1 MTPIDKLAA
10 GRYNAALVACLL
22 ACGYLLASTNDY
34 DEAVARETAT
44 REHRNWVQ
52 RNCIPTTPNSRGTIE
67 VRHDGTTQCTRYENA
82 GYGRAP
88 QLVFAEV
95 RE

>member
-1 MTPIDKLAA
+1 MKP
-10 GRYNAALVACLL
+10 ALVACFLIG
-22 ACGYLLASTNDY
+22 AYCIVSEMDY
-34 DEAVARETAT
+34 RDAVASETFQ

-52 RNCIPTTPNSRGTIE
+52 RNCIPQRPNTRGVIE
-67 VRHDGTTQCTRYENA
+67 VRNDGTTQCAVFENA

-88 QLVFAEV
+88 KLVFAEA

>member
-1 MTPIDKLAA
+1 MCRVKAILIGCFLVGA
-10 GRYNAALVACLL
+10 YALV
-22 ACGYLLASTNDY
+22 SEMDY
-34 DEAVARETAT
+34 QDAVARETFA